1 VSFLHWI
8 REEVRSALLE
18 ARELSDWQALHI
30 AAGPARAGDQAA
42 WRGSGDRRRASSGC
56 RRVLARY
63 EPMFATND
71 RHQPPIAT
79 EADVLANA
87 RALVPTLAARAATT
101 TAARDVPAETIGD
114 FGRAGLLRL
123 LQPRRFGGRQTS
135 VGTFVQAV
143 EILAEGCASSA
154 WVYGVL
160 VELEWVIACLPE
172 HGQIE
177 IWADDPEARAVGSIV
192 PRAIGRP
199 TTGGWRVTG
208 RYSFASGCRH
218 AQWAIVGVLCRDPAG
233 HEEPRYLVV
242 PMREVEIV
250 DDWHAIGMRGT
261 GSFSLK
267 LNDVF
272 VPEHRSVSI
281 SDLAAG
287 TPPGRLVHPDYPLA
301 RAPRYYVVPFVL
313 PAVGFALGRR
323 ALALV
328 PPALR
333 ARGRPSSD
341 ALHLRLGEAAGL
353 IECGLLIFGARRAE
367 SVARVDAGDPI
378 QEADVLRNRRDVT
391 LAFKMVHRGVERLV
405 ALNGARTVYDADPL
419 QAISRDL
426 GAIANHVIV
435 SEEAALTPYGRLL
448 LRPA

>member
-1 VSFLHWI
+1 M
-8 REEVRSALLE
+8 REPEHRSAIP
-18 ARELSDWQALHI
+18 HH
-30 AAGPARAGDQAA
+30 
-42 WRGSGDRRRASSGC
+42 ASSG
-56 RRVLARY
+56 RSRALARSA
-63 EPMFATND
+63 PMSAMND
-71 RHQPPIAT
+71 THQPPVAT
-79 EADVLANA
+79 GAELLANA
-87 RALVPTLAARAATT
+87 RALVPALAARAATT
-101 TAARDVPAETIGD
+101 TAARDVPAETIDD
-114 FGRAGLLRL
+114 FRRAGLLRL

-135 VGTFVQAV
+135 VGTFLQVV

-172 HGQIE
+172 RGQID
-177 IWADDPEARAVGSIV
+177 IWADDPEARTVGSIV
-192 PRAIGRP
+192 PRAVGRP
-199 TTGGWRVTG
+199 TSGGWRVTG

-218 AQWAIVGVLCRDPAG
+218 AQWAIIGVLCQDSAG
-233 HEEPRYLVV
+233 HEDPRYLVV
-242 PMREVEIV
+242 PMREIEIV

-261 GSFSLK
+261 GSFSLN

-272 VPEHRSVSI
+272 VPDHRSVPI
-281 SDLAAG
+281 SDILAG

-333 ARGRPSSD
+333 TRGRPSSD
-341 ALHLRLGEAAGL
+341 ALHLRLGQAAGL
-353 IECGLLIFGARRAE
+353 IECGLLIFTARRAE
-367 SVARVDAGDPI
+367 SVARIDAGDPI
-378 QEADVLRNRRDVT
+378 GEADVLRNRRDVT
-391 LAFKMVHRGVERLV
+391 LAFQMVRRGVERLI

-426 GAIANHVIV
+426 GAIATHVIV
-435 SEEAALTPYGRLL
+435 NEDAALTPYGRFLM
-448 LRPA
+448 RPS